1 MTNQTFDFEAITD
14 DEAGEALAEV
24 LDEELE
30 VAAGGGWSAAN
41 LDLWRVD
48 PRDQVYG

>member
-14 DEAGEALAEV
+14 DEAGKAFAEV

-30 VAAGGGWSAAN
+30 VAAGGAVWLSKWMPDR
-41 LDLWRVD
+41 LERK
-48 PRDQVYG
+48 Y